1 MGGFIMLETMLYHGS
16 TKIIKRPEYGKG
28 NTHNDYGLGFYCTE
42 NIELAKEWACS
53 SKIGG
58 FANEYSIDIS
68 ELNILQLDAPEY
80 GILHWLAIL
89 VNNRIFSIDAPII
102 EEGKEYLTAHFLPD
116 VSRFDIVKGYRADDS
131 YFTFATD
138 FLSNTISFSQLC
150 RAMRLGSL
158 GEQVML
164 RSRKSFEKLRFVK
177 SEPADGALYF
187 VKRNERDK
195 QAREQYLKRERI
207 SPRQRNDIFMLDI
220 LREEIKHGDE
230 RLQTDIS

>member
-1 MGGFIMLETMLYHGS
+1 MIGASIENMRLF
-16 TKIIKRPEYGKG
+16 TKTASQCKIPYSG
-28 NTHNDYGLGFYCTE
+28 
-42 NIELAKEWACS
+42 AKEWACS
-53 SKIGG
+53 NKIGG

-68 ELNILQLDAPEY
+68 EFSILQLDAPEY

-102 EEGKEYLTAHFLPD
+102 EEGKEYLTSHFLPD
-116 VSRFDIVKGYRADDS
+116 VNNFDIVKGYRADDS

-138 FLSNTISFSQLC
+138 FLSNTISFSQLS

-177 SEPADGALYF
+177 SEPANGDIYF
-187 VKRNERDK
+187 IKRNERDK
-195 QAREQYLKRERI
+195 QAREQYFKRERK
-207 SPRQRNDIFMLDI
+207 SPRQRHDIFMLDI
-220 LREEIKHGDE
+220 LREEMKHGDE
-230 RLQTDIS
+230 RLQTDLS